1 MTGNSEEIKKLRH
14 KQARRKKKIKRY
26 KKRAK
31 KHIFLLSIPFLA
43 YIAINLDDAF
53 QDYGSITNFIGIV
66 FAIMAVFIAIYM
78 LFTYYLIKQEK
89 REIKVI
95 RSKLY
100 KLMKLNDE

>member
-1 MTGNSEEIKKLRH
+1 MTGNSEEIKNLRY
-14 KQARRKKKIKRY
+14 KQARRKKKITRY

-31 KHIFLLSIPFLA
+31 KHIFLLTIPFLA

-53 QDYGSITNFIGIV
+53 QDFGGITNFIGVVFSVMIV
-66 FAIMAVFIAIYM
+66 FILIYM
-78 LFTYYLIKQEK
+78 LFTYYLIKQQK